1 MKKLFLIHTGFYDKK
16 ILDGF
21 YEQHTNILVVAK
33 DVYSA
38 KQKVKSHKDYI
49 DKKMHIDGIQE
60 IENIDG
66 YEIQL
71 KKNNKKEKITLYNHS
86 QIKFLKSK

>member
-38 KQKVKSHKDYI
+38 KQKIKSHKDYI
-49 DKKMHIDGIQE
+49 DKKMHIDGIQK

-71 KKNNKKEKITLYNHS
+71 KKK
-86 QIKFLKSK
+86 Q